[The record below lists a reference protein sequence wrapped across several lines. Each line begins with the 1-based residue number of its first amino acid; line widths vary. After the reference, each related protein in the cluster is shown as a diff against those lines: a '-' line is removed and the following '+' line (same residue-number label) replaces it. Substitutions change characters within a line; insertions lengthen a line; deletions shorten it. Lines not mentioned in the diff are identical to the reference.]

1 LLIEEARQQMNSL
14 ANPVP
19 SPASKRAGLSRG
31 PISVLSFVR
40 MILDPAAAVLSY
52 AVILTLRGEPFLGK
66 DLILCLIV
74 FSLMFPGDTRLS
86 ARRRGFFKEIIGN
99 WAVIVGVLAIFGWA
113 TTYFRAFAPEVL
125 ALWAIAVPFVLYC
138 MHQLIPVFAPRLL
151 ERDGFRT
158 AIVVGAN
165 DLGQKLVA
173 RYRNNPMLGVKFG
186 GYFEDRSPDR
196 LDPAMLP
203 DIRGRLDEV
212 ADYVKRQ
219 HVGAIFIALPMV
231 LQPRIQQLLESL
243 HDTTASVY
251 FVPDLFASNLIQ
263 ARVDDVDGLAVVAV
277 CETPFYGINH
287 FVKRLEDLVIAS
299 LILVLSAPLLVAIA
313 IAVKASSPGPIL
325 FKQRRYGIDGK
336 ETLVYKFRSMRVA
349 EDGAVI
355 KQAQRGD
362 PRVTKLGAFLR
373 RSSLDELPQF
383 INVLQGRMSIVGPR
397 PHATAHN
404 EMYRKLIRGYM
415 IRHKVKPGITGLAQV
430 NGFRGETDT
439 LDKMQGRVDY
449 DLEYLRRWSV
459 KLDLYIIVKTLIVV
473 ITGRNAY

>member
-1 LLIEEARQQMNSL
+1 MTSL
-14 ANPVP
+14 ANPAISTAP
-19 SPASKRAGLSRG
+19 HRAGLGRG

-40 MILDPAAAVLSY
+40 MLLDPTAAVLTY
-52 AVILTLRGEPFLGK
+52 ALVLRLLGEPLLGK

-86 ARRRGFFKEIIGN
+86 AKRRGVFREIIAN
-99 WAVIVGVLAIFGWA
+99 WTVIVGVLAIFGWA
-113 TTYFRAFAPEVL
+113 TTYFRAFSPDVL
-125 ALWAIAVPFVLYC
+125 IIWATAVPFVLYA
-138 MHQLIPVFAPRLL
+138 MHQLVPVLAPRLL
-151 ERDGFRT
+151 EREGFRT

-165 DLGQKLVA
+165 DLGRRLGE
-173 RYRNNPMLGVKFG
+173 RFRDNSLLGVKFA

-196 LDPAMLP
+196 LDPALIP
-203 DIRGRLDEV
+203 DLRGRLDEV
-212 ADYVKRQ
+212 ADYVKR
-219 HVGAIFIALPMV
+219 HKVGAVFIALPMV

-263 ARVDDVDGLAVVAV
+263 ARVDDIDGLAVVAV
-277 CETPFYGINH
+277 CETPFYGINN
-287 FVKRLEDLVIAS
+287 FVKRAEDLVVAS
-299 LILVLSAPLLVAIA
+299 LILIMSAPLLATIA
-313 IAVKASSPGPIL
+313 IAVKLSSPGPVL

-336 ETLVYKFRSMRVA
+336 ETLVYKFRSMRVT

-362 PRVTKLGAFLR
+362 PRVTRLGAFLR
-373 RSSLDELPQF
+373 RTSLDELPQF

-415 IRHKVKPGITGLAQV
+415 IRHKAKPGITGLAQV

-459 KLDLYIIVKTLIVV
+459 KLDLYIIVKTVLVV
-473 ITGRNAY
+473 VTGRNAY